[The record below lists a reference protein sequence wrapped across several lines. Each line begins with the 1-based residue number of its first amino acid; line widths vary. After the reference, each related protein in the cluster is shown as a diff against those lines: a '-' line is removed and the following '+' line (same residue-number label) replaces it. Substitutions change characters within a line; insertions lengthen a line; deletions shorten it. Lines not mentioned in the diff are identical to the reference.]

1 MLCSKKTTEKVEVKP
16 VAQMSQGKFCEGRLF
31 TNDVRG
37 SRHRNIDSNI
47 VSHILF
53 RRHLI
58 PYCAILTG
66 ESLVRQAHPG
76 TARCLASPMLQ
87 PTHGEHAANL
97 FMVHYL
103 ARVFS
108 G

>member
-16 VAQMSQGKFCEGRLF
+16 VAQMSQGTFCEGRLF

-58 PYCAILTG
+58 PYWGILTG
-66 ESLVRQAHPG
+66 ESLARQGHPG
-76 TARCLASPMLQ
+76 AARCLAHPMLH
-87 PTHGEHAANL
+87 PTHGEHAANV
-97 FMVHYL
+97 FMVHYP
-103 ARVFS
+103 ARLVS